1 MNYQDNFILK
11 DKIKANVQFVNA
23 FNVNEK
29 MIKLKGGHSNG
40 TTLLRKVK

>member
-1 MNYQDNFILK
+1 MHYQENFILK

-29 MIKLKGGHSNG
+29 NIKLKGGHSNG
-40 TTLLRKVK
+40 ATLLRKVK